1 MYLHCYDRGN
11 IQKMKVVDL
20 TWIERDRGGG
30 GLTFGVQAYN
40 AKSIIEC
47 VFSKVQVI
55 GCWLLIRQDSV

>member
-30 GLTFGVQAYN
+30 GGAYFW
-40 AKSIIEC
+40 SPSLQC
-47 VFSKVQVI
+47 
-55 GCWLLIRQDSV
+55 

>member
-20 TWIERDRGGG
+20 KWIKTEGG